1 MGGGSK
7 GSGMR
12 PEINVPLAPS
22 PGVGPVQQ
30 PEKPMQQNYSQ
41 YYLPQNI
48 DALRQSLM
56 SQNGEMPFGV
66 RSSYKTIAPNSKYA
80 APRPTPIFR
89 APNLPPVQP
98 IQQNNQINS
107 QIENRLA
114 QLEMEN
120 ARLREQYMN
129 NQQGNSN

>member
-30 PEKPMQQNYSQ
+30 PNPPVQQNYSQ
-41 YYLPQNI
+41 YYLPPNI
-48 DALRQSLM
+48 EALRQSIM
-56 SQNGEMPFGV
+56 TQNGAMPFGV
-66 RSSYKTIAPNSKYA
+66 RSPYQQVAPDSPYA
-80 APRPTPIFR
+80 APRAVPQFK
-89 APNLPPVQP
+89 APELPPVQP
-98 IQQNNQINS
+98 IQPVNTAS
-107 QIENRLA
+107 DIEQRIK

-120 ARLREQYMN
+120 ALFRDRYTAGY
-129 NQQGNSN
+129 QGNSN